1 MQLTTFVR
9 LNCKARDLQFNHDFP
24 EGLPRRPCFAAPDPA
39 EIDMSESHSRFMKT
53 EWQPKVKRNPIRRW
67 KQRAERLRPERNYAN
82 ALQNFDGLKRDM
94 QYFEGLVADAAS
106 ALDAYI
112 DMQITEAK
120 ERRAGLNM
128 M

>member
-1 MQLTTFVR
+1 
-9 LNCKARDLQFNHDFP
+9 
-24 EGLPRRPCFAAPDPA
+24 
-39 EIDMSESHSRFMKT
+39 MSESHSRFMNT